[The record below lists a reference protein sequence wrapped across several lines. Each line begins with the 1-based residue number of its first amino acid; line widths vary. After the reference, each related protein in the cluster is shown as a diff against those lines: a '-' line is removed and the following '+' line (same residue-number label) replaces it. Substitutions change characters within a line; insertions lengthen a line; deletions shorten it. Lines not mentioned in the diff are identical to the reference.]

1 MINTVRN
8 FITDNNKRRLDT
20 SNMKGIFSR
29 AGISDLSSLP
39 SRAVKEAAFPR
50 SDMIKQTMP
59 HEAESSYYHNYPQPI
74 T

>member
-1 MINTVRN
+1 
-8 FITDNNKRRLDT
+8 
-20 SNMKGIFSR
+20 MKGIFSR

-39 SRAVKEAAFPR
+39 SRAKSKEAAFPR